1 MITQLSSSRMKR
13 RSGER
18 SNEIAK
24 GFDHYH
30 RTAYKLAKKQFI
42 SWFPTQDDLLQ
53 AAALA
58 AAEAVVILGEE
69 TTFKQLCRT
78 LQPVLYRQAVA
89 YGLRSTTN
97 RKAGIHKQLRREIC
111 LCQLVLEENELY
123 QLEYHRKAIGVGHPD
138 GGKATSPGS
147 QSD

>member
-1 MITQLSSSRMKR
+1 MMTVTSPSKR
-13 RSGER
+13 KIPTSKRSTD
-18 SNEIAK
+18 IAR

-30 RTAYKLAKKQFI
+30 RIACKLAKKQFI
-42 SWFPTQDDLLQ
+42 IWFPTHDDLVQ
-53 AAALA
+53 AASLA
-58 AAEAVVILGEE
+58 ATEALVLLGEE

-78 LQPVLYRQAVA
+78 LRPVLYRQAVA

-97 RKAGIHKQLRREIC
+97 RKAGTHKQLRREVC